1 MHVRIADAIRRGKID
16 LPDATA
22 RTCSTSTTTS
32 SRRCPVDEVRER
44 LGIPPKSAAALDAG
58 SAALCSFEGMS
69 ETQRRVVTRTQGRGR
84 VNRNFSQTIT
94 VRCSDPAKVEQLV
107 ELLRQWDRNQAQAD
121 IMGYMGIRVLADR
134 ETPDEY
140 LIVADFGV
148 VDPDVSAADEAA
160 RNNERPETQEYGA
173 AACAS

>member
-1 MHVRIADAIRRGKID
+1 M
-16 LPDATA
+16 
-22 RTCSTSTTTS
+22 
-32 SRRCPVDEVRER
+32 
-44 LGIPPKSAAALDAG
+44 
-58 SAALCSFEGMS
+58 
-69 ETQRRVVTRTQGRGR
+69 
-84 VNRNFSQTIT
+84 NRNFSQAIS

-160 RNNERPETQEYGA
+160 RNNERPETQEYARQMRELVDDEPVYRHYDWLYLTDG
-173 AACAS
+173 